1 AFRVIVHPSA
11 ARQAGNPS
19 RNVKEAS

>member
-1 AFRVIVHPSA
+1 IVHPSA